1 MYLYVSRG
9 KIKIKLLKHLKE
21 KYLKNFL
28 NHRLKKLSMGNTALA
43 ALKIL
48 R

>member
-1 MYLYVSRG
+1 MYFYVSRG
-9 KIKIKLLKHLKE
+9 KIKIKLRIKHLKE
-21 KYLKNFL
+21 KCLKNFIT
-28 NHRLKKLSMGNTALA
+28 HRLKKLSENTALA